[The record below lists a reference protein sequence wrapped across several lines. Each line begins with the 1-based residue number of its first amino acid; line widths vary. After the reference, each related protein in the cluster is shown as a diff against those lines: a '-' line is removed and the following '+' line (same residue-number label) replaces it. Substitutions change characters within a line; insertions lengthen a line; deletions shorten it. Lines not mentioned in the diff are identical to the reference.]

1 MPRYDI
7 RQAFSSLPRFT
18 QGDIDAEKLNRMV
31 RTLEQNLFQLDL
43 NVVPS
48 YTTNE
53 RNGRKFSPGG
63 LIFNTTVEVH
73 QAYDGNA
80 WRNLYEPVFYPT
92 GVSTISSLGT
102 VTVVTT

>member
-7 RQAFSSLPRFT
+7 RQAFSSLPRFN
-18 QGDIDAEKLNRMV
+18 QEDIDANTLNRLV
-31 RTLEQNLFQLDL
+31 RTIEQNLFQLDL

-48 YTTNE
+48 YTATE
-53 RNGRKFSPGG
+53 RNSRKFSPGG
-63 LIFNTTVEVH
+63 LIFNTTIEVH

-92 GVSTISSLGT
+92 GVSATGSLGT
-102 VTVVTT
+102 VTVVIT

>member
-7 RQAFSSLPRFT
+7 RQAFSSLPRFNK
-18 QGDIDAEKLNRMV
+18 DDVDADTLNRLV
-31 RTLEQNLFQLDL
+31 RTIEQNLFQLDL

-48 YTTNE
+48 YTTTE
-53 RNGRKFSPGG
+53 RNSRKFSPGG

-80 WRNLYEPVFYPT
+80 WRNLYLPVVYPT
-92 GVSTISSLGT
+92 GMSLTSSIGT
-102 VTVVTT
+102 VTVVTS

>member
-18 QGDIDAEKLNRMV
+18 EGDIDADKLNRMV

-48 YTTNE
+48 YTTIE

-63 LIFNTTVEVH
+63 LIFNTTVDVH

-80 WRNLYEPVFYPT
+80 WRNLYLPVFYPT
-92 GVSTISSLGT
+92 GVSSTSSIGT
-102 VTVVTT
+102 VTVVTS